1 MVLFESVNKNHSTKM
16 NNHHWLSRLASP
28 IYYIGSV
35 TILAFGPGPILKIG
49 PNSTYYS
56 QVLLPLEDQH
66 TLGLD
71 ILSLR

>member
-1 MVLFESVNKNHSTKM
+1 M
-16 NNHHWLSRLASP
+16 
-28 IYYIGSV
+28 YYIGPGP
-35 TILAFGPGPILKIG
+35 IFAFGPGPILKIG

-71 ILSLR
+71 ILSLK